1 MHKPVLLKEV
11 MEGLSLDSGAVIID
25 ATLGLGGHT
34 REILS
39 QTAPDGRVIGF
50 DRDDRNIEL
59 ARKELSDISNRI
71 EFIKDSFS
79 SIETHV
85 KEPVDG
91 ALFDIGFS
99 SLHVDDPERGFSFMN
114 DGPLDMRYDQSQELT
129 AEVIINSWSKEDLA
143 DLFRKLGEEQSA
155 SQIANAIFNARRKN
169 PITRT
174 SELAEIIS
182 NTVRRTGKQH
192 PATKVFQALR
202 IAVNDELG
210 EVEKGLEA
218 AVKVLKPGGRLAV
231 ISFHSLEDR
240 LVKHFLKDHKD
251 LEVITKK
258 SIKPEF
264 EEIKN
269 NPRAR
274 SAKLRI
280 AVKKIKDV

>member
-1 MHKPVLLKEV
+1 